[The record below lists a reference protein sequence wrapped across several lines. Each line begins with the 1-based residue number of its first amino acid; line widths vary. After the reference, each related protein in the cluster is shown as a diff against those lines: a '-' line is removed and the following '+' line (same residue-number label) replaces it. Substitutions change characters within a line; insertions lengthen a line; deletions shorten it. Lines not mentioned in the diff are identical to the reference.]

1 MLGLRT
7 RLTLAL
13 VAILLVQR
21 LMRGPDDG
29 ALNEE
34 FLTLAYQAISD

>member
-1 MLGLRT
+1 MEVSGGFSPTPL
-7 RLTLAL
+7 
-13 VAILLVQR
+13 R

-34 FLTLAYQAISD
+34 FLTLAYQAIDD